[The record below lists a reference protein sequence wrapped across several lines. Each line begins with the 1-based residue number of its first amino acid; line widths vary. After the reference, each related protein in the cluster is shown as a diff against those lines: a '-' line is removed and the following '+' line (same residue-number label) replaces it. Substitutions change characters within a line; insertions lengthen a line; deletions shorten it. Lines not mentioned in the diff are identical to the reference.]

1 MAKKLV
7 VQMVK
12 MSPGECKCTRKGAK
26 FCYIA
31 GRGVRF
37 TGKC

>member
-7 VQMVK
+7 VQKVK

-26 FCYIA
+26 YCYTTK
-31 GRGVRF
+31 GVRF